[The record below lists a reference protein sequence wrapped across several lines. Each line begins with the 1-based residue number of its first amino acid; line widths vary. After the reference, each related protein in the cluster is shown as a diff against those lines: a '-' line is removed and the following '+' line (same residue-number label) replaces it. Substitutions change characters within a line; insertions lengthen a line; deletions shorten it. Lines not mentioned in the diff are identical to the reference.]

1 MAHALGAIPVFRES
15 GGVASVSGQLA
26 QLSGFLEGLRVLRP
40 DRDPDL
46 LQWTVVEKV
55 LRSAEADGCSLA
67 LESDSEE
74 WFVVR
79 EPNGSERRRTVRSHL
94 LSGSAAGLE
103 VLREGTLRLVAAIA
117 PDRASEFPA
126 YAAKHGFRSAI
137 LLPVLGRSGIVGVLS
152 VYYRDE
158 GRAAS
163 ESFESLVLLNH
174 VASVALENASLF
186 RELQKSYF
194 STVESLTS
202 AIDAVSPATHGH
214 SKRVTQF
221 ALMLGEALRLDAD
234 ALSTL
239 RFGALLHDIGKLGVR
254 ASILEKMAPLSSE
267 EFESVKEHPVIGE
280 RIIAPVEFLQA
291 ARPIVRHHHERWDGR
306 GYPDRLRGEEI
317 PLGARIVALADF
329 YDAMI
334 SARPYKGALSPQD
347 VRDEIRREA
356 GARFDPDLSE
366 RFLQTTGIAR

>member
-1 MAHALGAIPVFRES
+1 MANLLGTAVVSNEN
-15 GGVASVSGQLA
+15 GGAATVSGQLA

-55 LRSAEADGCSLA
+55 LRSADADGCSLA
-67 LESDSEE
+67 LETDSEE
-74 WFVVR
+74 WLVVR
-79 EPNGSERRRTVRSHL
+79 EPSGSARRRVVRSHL
-94 LSGSAAGLE
+94 LTPNAAGIE
-103 VLREGTLRLVAAIA
+103 VLREGTLRLVSSIGPDNAA
-117 PDRASEFPA
+117 EYPA
-126 YAAKHGFRSAI
+126 YVAKQGFRSAI
-137 LLPVLGRSGIVGVLS
+137 LLPVLGRSGIAGVLS
-152 VYYRDE
+152 IYFRE
-158 GRAAS
+158 PGRAS
-163 ESFESLVLLNH
+163 TESFESLVLLNH
-174 VASVALENASLF
+174 VASVALENATLF
-186 RELQKSYF
+186 RELQKSYY

-221 ALMLGEALRLDAD
+221 ALMLGEALRMDAD
-234 ALSTL
+234 ALSVL
-239 RFGALLHDIGKLGVR
+239 KFGALLHDIGKLGIR
-254 ASILEKMAPLSSE
+254 ASILEKMAPLSTE
-267 EFESVKEHPVIGE
+267 EFETVKEHPVIGE

-317 PLGARIVALADF
+317 PIGARIVALADF

-334 SARPYKGALSPQD
+334 SARPYKRALDPREVSA
-347 VRDEIRREA
+347 EIRRGA
-356 GARFDPDLSE
+356 GTLFDPDLSE